1 MTGFAERV
9 LEVSSPSDLSPGEK
23 TRCVFVQPNSR
34 AGGAEIVGHWPSGRV
49 AYIGGA
55 LKSAGSEDIT
65 FIDATTNH
73 NR

>member
-1 MTGFAERV
+1 MHLTYLRELANI
-9 LEVSSPSDLSPGEK
+9 
-23 TRCVFVQPNSR
+23 CIQPNYH
-34 AGGAEIVGHWPSGRV
+34 AGGAEIVGHWPPGRV

-55 LKSAGSEDIT
+55 LRTAGFDDIT